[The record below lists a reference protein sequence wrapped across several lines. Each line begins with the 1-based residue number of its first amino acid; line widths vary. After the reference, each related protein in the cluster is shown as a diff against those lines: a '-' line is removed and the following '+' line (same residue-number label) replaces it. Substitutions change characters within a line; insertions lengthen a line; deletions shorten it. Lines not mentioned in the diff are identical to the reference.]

1 MRPSSPEDFKIRHY
15 PHKPPQPTLTPNLVT
30 KKPPHPQ
37 PQTSPSRLP
46 FHRTTK
52 NRQFAHPPHLDTPRI
67 IEKGAGSSQRRA
79 REGENSGRT

>member
-37 PQTSPSRLP
+37 PQTSPSRPLP
-46 FHRTTK
+46 PDNEEPTIP
-52 NRQFAHPPHLDTPRI
+52 HPPHLDTPRI